1 LNFGIFK
8 ARAAVNLGSSEQ
20 KFFVFPDIKLNL
32 DIADGKFGIYA
43 GWSGQIKTNTFR
55 GLSRYNPFISSSLNL
70 RHTRHSEIF
79 GGLTGSLRNMGFDL
93 RAAYTFADNLPV
105 FMNDSAQNYLRFN
118 VLYNNFRILN
128 FRGSLDFSLIKN
140 LTIGATA
147 SYNLY
152 MGENDAIAYQL
163 PVLETNFTV
172 KYQLKQ
178 LILKSEIYFNAGVPY
193 KEILSN
199 ENKMLNGLF
208 DINFSASYW
217 IGKKKQN
224 FGLFAEINNILN
236 NKNERW
242 YLYPQIGFNARAGIL
257 LKF

>member
-1 LNFGIFK
+1 
-8 ARAAVNLGSSEQ
+8 
-20 KFFVFPDIKLNL
+20 
-32 DIADGKFGIYA
+32 
-43 GWSGQIKTNTFR
+43 
-55 GLSRYNPFISSSLNL
+55 
-70 RHTRHSEIF
+70 
-79 GGLTGSLRNMGFDL
+79 
-93 RAAYTFADNLPV
+93 
-105 FMNDSAQNYLRFN
+105 
-118 VLYNNFRILN
+118 
-128 FRGSLDFSLIKN
+128 
-140 LTIGATA
+140 
-147 SYNLY
+147 